1 MVFLQKKEEMVLF
14 PKAKI
19 NLGLSI
25 TGKRPDGFHNI
36 ETIFYPINICDALEF
51 VEADFADKS
60 DLLTVTGIETGSSP
74 EDNLVLKAVKLL
86 RAKWSFP
93 ALKIH
98 LHKAIPAGAGL
109 GGGSSDASFML
120 KAVNR
125 HYWLDISNEELRSMA
140 LSLGSDCPFF
150 LDCEPS
156 FARGRGELLKPLN
169 LDLSK
174 YYLVLLNPG
183 IGVNTRE
190 AYQNCRPAT
199 PLFDLNNIEK
209 VSIKEWKN
217 ILFNDFEAYVFGK
230 YPLIGRLKEGLYQ
243 SGALFS
249 LMSGSGSSV
258 YGIFE
263 QKPALPTNLRDYLI
277 WEGPM

>member
-1 MVFLQKKEEMVLF
+1 MILF

-36 ETIFYPINICDALEF
+36 ETIFYPVNICDALEF
-51 VEADFADKS
+51 VES
-60 DLLTVTGIETGSSP
+60 DNTEKTDILTVTGIETGSSTD
-74 EDNLVLKAVKLL
+74 DNLVMKSVKLL
-86 RAKWSFP
+86 REKHLFP
-93 ALKIH
+93 SLKIH
-98 LHKAIPAGAGL
+98 LHKVIPAGAGL

-120 KAVNR
+120 KSLNR
-125 HYWLDISNEELRSMA
+125 HYGLDISSEELRSMA
-140 LSLGSDCPFF
+140 LGLGSDCPFF

-156 FARGRGELLKPLN
+156 FASGRGEILKPLA

-190 AYQNCRPAT
+190 AYQNCSPAT
-199 PLFDLNNIEK
+199 PLFDLYNIEK
-209 VSIKEWKN
+209 VSINEWKN
-217 ILFNDFEAYVFGK
+217 VVFNDFEGYVFRK
-230 YPLIGRLKEGLYQ
+230 HPVIGQLKEGLYQ
-243 SGALFS
+243 AGALFS
-249 LMSGSGSSV
+249 SMSGSGSSV
-258 YGIFE
+258 FGIFAKE
-263 QKPALPTNLRDYLI
+263 PALPGKLQDYLI